1 MATSDRVIDEIIKR
15 AMESG
20 DFDHLPGTGKPIEW
34 KDNPYTPLE
43 WRLVENLLKNND
55 LSYPWIEKR
64 KEIEKLVN
72 ELKNTIKEILPLSA
86 SAQADISN
94 QILSLNKKIFDY
106 NLSVPAVRLQRRTL
120 TLEEMIQC
128 IKQDEEI

>member
-1 MATSDRVIDEIIKR
+1 MAKSDRVIDEIIKR

-72 ELKNTIKEILPLSA
+72 DLKSKIKEILPLSA
-86 SAQADISN
+86 SAQTDILN
-94 QILSLNKKIFDY
+94 QIETLNKKIFDY

-120 TLEEMIQC
+120 TLEEIIQS
-128 IKQDEEI
+128 IKQD